1 VPTASEDD
9 EGQTLR
15 ALRRIAAASLPCP
28 VQMGVNRGHV
38 FAAELGTSWRAA
50 YSAMGDT
57 TNTAARI
64 AAQAPTGAVYA
75 HPSVLDHARTLR
87 EASPVGPFTFKGKSE
102 PISLYAVGAELGRR
116 SRSDRD
122 TLPMVGRT
130 REVARLQDALDRLRE
145 GHGGVITVLGP
156 AGMGKSRL
164 VQEAFASA
172 GTARLD
178 VRAEPYGVTTP
189 YRPLRDPVRRLLGVE
204 RGESAAM
211 TAALLGTLERVTP
224 AVVPFAPLLGA
235 VAHVEVQAT
244 PETEAV
250 ADRHRPDRTA
260 DVLIELLRAV
270 RQGPLA
276 IVVEDAQWVDESTAH
291 IVGRLAS
298 ATEVQPWLLIVTRR
312 DSDSGFTPSEGE
324 RLVIGP
330 LDDDTVRE
338 FAKLATEATPL
349 RPHELESIV
358 AQAAGSP
365 LFIEE
370 MSRTVRTVGSLNAI
384 PESINAAIAAQ
395 VDALAPPARR
405 VLGYASVLGRSFRRQ
420 VLFEL
425 MHADGFE
432 LDESTRVELG
442 RFFDRDGDESR
453 LRFHNGLVRDVV
465 YEGMAYRTRARL
477 HGMAAE
483 TLERISDD
491 CDVDA
496 DMLAHHFWQAGD
508 ASSTWHYSRRA
519 ARRAT
524 QAHANA
530 EGATQL
536 ERALDACRRLPE
548 ITADEQFH
556 CWLQLGE
563 LRDRAGLFAEA
574 LEAYGNA
581 ARLSR
586 DDPVQRAGLFLR
598 RARTHE
604 RAGSFSIALRT
615 ATMARGLLDRA
626 DGAAPTG
633 ARADALAFAALVR
646 QRQERVHEALRLA
659 EDAMEE
665 GRRSAALPAQARAS
679 NVISWAATMLGRPDA
694 SDWAHRSLSLY
705 EAVGDLD
712 GQADLANNL
721 GVQAYFDGRWSET
734 LELYRRARDAYQRV
748 GSAIDAATTDA
759 NIGEVLV
766 NQGRLDEAEPLLRE
780 ASRVHR
786 ASGHRLGV
794 AFAEMHH
801 GRLLVRRGDM
811 HMAVGVLTGAREQF
825 ASMGRA
831 ASVYET
837 SLHLADCLT
846 RIGRPSDALELL
858 AEDAGAS
865 RDDVSILD
873 ASRARFKAEALIALG
888 RLDEASAELAAGLS
902 VARARR
908 LEYELSLLLAL
919 TQELPFVVPTGSDEP
934 PIVESDRLLT
944 RLDVID
950 RPLVGVA

>member
-1 VPTASEDD
+1 MEGDGAESRADGVLHRHVPELAVEWMLDSPDRPWRVIDGTLCFADISGFTALSERLARRGRIGAEELVDTLSRVFGAMLEVAAERGGQLLKFGGDALLFLFQGENHARNAAEAAAEMRRELGHADQAPTSVGRLHLSMSVGIHSGDIHLFLVGSPSRELVVVGPSVAATLAAESTARAGQILVTNATAAKLPAAATKPHDDKHRLLRWRRAPSGPDGSSGSSGPPSADPPAMTCCARSCRPDWPRHSPTARSPDIASPRSPSSASPESVELLARGMDEAAAALDDLVRSVQAALAYERVTMLSIDVDSDGGKFVCSSGVPTASEDD

-64 AAQAPTGAVYA
+64 AAQAPAGAVYA

-102 PISLYAVGAELGRR
+102 PISLYAVGAELGPR
-116 SRSDRD
+116 SRSERD
-122 TLPMVGRT
+122 VLPMVGRAP
-130 REVARLQDALDRLRE
+130 EVARLQDALDHLRE

-156 AGMGKSRL
+156 AGLGKSRL
-164 VQEAFASA
+164 VQEAFATA
-172 GTARLD
+172 GIARLD

-204 RGESAAM
+204 RGESGAM
-211 TAALLGTLERVTP
+211 TADLLGTLERVAP
-224 AVVPFAPLLGA
+224 EVAPFAALLGA

-250 ADRHRPDRTA
+250 ADHHRPDRTA
-260 DVLIELLRAV
+260 DVLIELLSAV
-270 RQGPLA
+270 RPGPLA

-291 IVGRLAS
+291 VLGRMAS
-298 ATEVQPWLLIVTRR
+298 ATAVQPWLLIVTRR

-324 RLVIGP
+324 RVLVGP
-330 LDDDTVRE
+330 LDDDTVRD

-370 MSRTVRTVGSLNAI
+370 MSRTVRTVGSLQAV

-519 ARRAT
+519 ARRAM

-548 ITADEQFH
+548 ITTDEQFH

-563 LRDRAGLFAEA
+563 LRDRAGLFAGA

-586 DDPVQRAGLFLR
+586 DDPVLQ
-598 RARTHE
+598 
-604 RAGSFSIALRT
+604 
-615 ATMARGLLDRA
+615 
-626 DGAAPTG
+626 
-633 ARADALAFAALVR
+633 
-646 QRQERVHEALRLA
+646 A
-659 EDAMEE
+659 EL
-665 GRRSAALPAQARAS
+665 LPA
-679 NVISWAATMLGRPDA
+679 
-694 SDWAHRSLSLY
+694 
-705 EAVGDLD
+705 
-712 GQADLANNL
+712 
-721 GVQAYFDGRWSET
+721 
-734 LELYRRARDAYQRV
+734 
-748 GSAIDAATTDA
+748 
-759 NIGEVLV
+759 
-766 NQGRLDEAEPLLRE
+766 
-780 ASRVHR
+780 
-786 ASGHRLGV
+786 
-794 AFAEMHH
+794 
-801 GRLLVRRGDM
+801 
-811 HMAVGVLTGAREQF
+811 
-825 ASMGRA
+825 
-831 ASVYET
+831 
-837 SLHLADCLT
+837 
-846 RIGRPSDALELL
+846 
-858 AEDAGAS
+858 AGA
-865 RDDVSILD
+865 D
-873 ASRARFKAEALIALG
+873 
-888 RLDEASAELAAGLS
+888 
-902 VARARR
+902 
-908 LEYELSLLLAL
+908 
-919 TQELPFVVPTGSDEP
+919 P
-934 PIVESDRLLT
+934 
-944 RLDVID
+944 
-950 RPLVGVA
+950 